1 MYQRILVPLDGS
13 KLAERVLATAEE
25 FARLMQASLL
35 LVRVVDPTQTAM
47 DGDDLNGLA
56 LGRDAPTLLRTD
68 AETAAQAYLE
78 RMVKRA
84 SEQGLSARSELR
96 YGIAARE
103 IVATTQPGDLIV
115 MSTHGRGGMARWF
128 MGSVAEEVA
137 RRSTVPVLLVRGTR
151 D

>member
-25 FARLMQASLL
+25 FARLMMAPLL
-35 LVRVVDPTQTAM
+35 LVRAVDPTQTEMA
-47 DGDDLNGLA
+47 DHAISGLA
-56 LGRDAPTLLRTD
+56 LSRDASSLVLM
-68 AETAAQAYLE
+68 EVEVAAQAYLE
-78 RMVKRA
+78 RMVRREIDQGFSA
-84 SEQGLSARSELR
+84 SSELR

-103 IVATTQPGDLIV
+103 IVNASRPGDLIV

-137 RRSTVPVLLVRGTR
+137 RRSVVPVLLVRGT
-151 D
+151 